1 MKKRIFFLKVYLILF
16 FFAPLALIPSPGH
29 SALLSSRGAKVAPV
43 TGKKLEAFLNSSIS
57 SSFPLSNDRLS
68 FRSPEET
75 RLISEGRCPVYV
87 GRGEDSSPLST
98 NETAAIILTLIILGI
113 VVGFVSQDH

>member
-29 SALLSSRGAKVAPV
+29 SALLSSRGTKINPDS
-43 TGKKLEAFLNSSIS
+43 GKKMDACLNSSNF
-57 SSFPLSNDRLS
+57 SSFPLSNNRLS
-68 FRSPEET
+68 FLSPEEA

-87 GRGEDSSPLST
+87 GGEEDSSPLST
-98 NETAAIILTLIILGI
+98 NETAAIVLTLVILGI
-113 VVGFVSQDH
+113 MVGFVSQDH